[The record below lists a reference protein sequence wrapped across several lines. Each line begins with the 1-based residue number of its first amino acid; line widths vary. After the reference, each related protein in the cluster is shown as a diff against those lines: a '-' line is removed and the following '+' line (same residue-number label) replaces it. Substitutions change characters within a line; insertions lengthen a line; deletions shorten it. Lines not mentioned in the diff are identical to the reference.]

1 MPQIE
6 GRLADFVKYLS
17 ARAMAACA
25 PAWQDEIPTTAAEA
39 RSEMKTLE
47 HALSKIADVF
57 DRDGYYLAQ
66 GVYSDRAL
74 RQMEEDFDR
83 IVAQLQRSGENVNA
97 RWGGAGMD
105 ELDGGASTVIHTHN
119 VHRYSARWLHALQD
133 EQFLAV
139 AQTILGPDIVLHHSK
154 LFQKPPRAG
163 APFPVHQDWSYFPTQ
178 KDSMVAATIFLTD
191 ADESMGGMRIYPG
204 SHKLGRMVNS
214 AGLQVS
220 DSLRA
225 YPLTQATAV
234 NAKRGDVLFF
244 SYFTLHGSSPNTSA
258 QVRKTVLVQMYGGDD
273 YVLENK
279 EFNHV
284 DEQLVLAGWNH
295 RMTRALAAK

>member
-1 MPQIE
+1 
-6 GRLADFVKYLS
+6 
-17 ARAMAACA
+17 MAAGA
-25 PAWQDEIPTTAAEA
+25 PAWQDENPMAAAEA
-39 RSEMKTLE
+39 RSDMKSFEDYLPE
-47 HALSKIADVF
+47 IAGVF

-66 GVYSDRAL
+66 GIYSDEAL

-97 RWGGAGMD
+97 RWRSESMD

-133 EQFLAV
+133 ETFLAV

-191 ADESMGGMRIYPG
+191 ADESMGGMRVYPR
-204 SHKLGRMVNS
+204 SHKLGRMEKS
-214 AGLQVS
+214 AGLQAS
-220 DSLRA
+220 DSLKH
-225 YPLTQATAV
+225 YPLAQATPV
-234 NAKRGDVLFF
+234 NARRGDVLFF
-244 SYFTLHGSSPNTSA
+244 SYFTLHGSLPNTSA
-258 QVRKTVLVQMYGGDD
+258 HVRKTVLVQMYGGDD

-279 EFNHV
+279 EFDHV

-295 RMTRALAAK
+295 HMTRALAAK